1 MPVTKKFV
9 HPVVGALLE
18 RMQEVEED
26 DILMES
32 DPINSKEKELD
43 VKITY
48 EATQEKQQ
56 GCEEIEAEAEIIKM
70 KWYNSNL
77 ATALFASLLSLAG
90 FIILSLFVPI
100 GKVNSSDITEIKE
113 DIKTIEFRLGE
124 IDRSMVTEQQ
134 LNNNTLIILEAIDK
148 IGE

>member
-1 MPVTKKFV
+1 MPVTKKYV

-26 DILMES
+26 DLPMES
-32 DPINSKEKELD
+32 TPSQDEEAD
-43 VKITY
+43 VKIPY

-56 GCEEIEAEAEIIKM
+56 GREEIKADAEVKKM

-100 GKVNSSDITEIKE
+100 GKVNSGDITEIKE
-113 DIKTIEFRLGE
+113 DIKTIEFRLNE